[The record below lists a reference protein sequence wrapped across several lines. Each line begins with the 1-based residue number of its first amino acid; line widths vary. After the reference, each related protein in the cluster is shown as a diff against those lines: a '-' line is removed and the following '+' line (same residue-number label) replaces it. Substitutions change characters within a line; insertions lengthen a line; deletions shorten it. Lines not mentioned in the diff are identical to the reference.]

1 MRLSTIGFLL
11 RESLS
16 GLVRHQL
23 MTLAAVSTSAI
34 CFTVVGFFLA
44 TLFLL
49 HALTASFTSELGV
62 MVFMKTNAKRAETL
76 KAKDAIAGLPGVA
89 GVRLVT
95 REQAWAR
102 MKKDYGELPLEGV
115 IGNPL
120 GDELHV
126 TLMDVD
132 HIAPVA
138 KASGGVAGVAE
149 VDVMRDMVRK
159 VQATERVV
167 KRLGTGAAGLLLL
180 ATLLVIANV
189 IRLTVFARRR
199 EIRIM
204 QLVGATNGFIR
215 TPFLLEGLLHGALGG
230 AVAAAVV
237 VYAGGSILH
246 ATRQTLPFMPL
257 NASAVPA
264 EALALSLIALGG
276 AVGVLGS
283 AASVRKFLEA

>member
-16 GLVRHQL
+16 GLVRHRL

-34 CFTVVGFFLA
+34 CFTVMGFFLA
-44 TLFLL
+44 ALFLL
-49 HALTASFTSELGV
+49 HSLAASFTSELGV
-62 MVFMKTNAKRAETL
+62 MVFMKTNAARAESQRAQMT
-76 KAKDAIAGLPGVA
+76 IAGLPGVA

-95 REQAWAR
+95 REQAWSR
-102 MKKDYGELPLEGV
+102 MKKDYGQLPLEGV

-126 TLMDVD
+126 TLADVD

-138 KASGGVAGVAE
+138 RAAGKVGGVAE
-149 VDVMRDMVRK
+149 VEVLRDMVKK

-167 KRLGTGAAGLLLL
+167 KRLGAGAAGLLLL

-199 EIRIM
+199 EIHIM

-215 TPFLLEGLLHGALGG
+215 TPFLLEGFLHGAVGG
-230 AVAAAVV
+230 GIAAALVL
-237 VYAGGSILH
+237 YAGGSVLN

-257 NASAVPA
+257 NAADVPA
-264 EALALSLIALGG
+264 QTLALALIGAGA

-283 AASVRKFLEA
+283 AASVRKFLVA

>member
-1 MRLSTIGFLL
+1 MRLTTIGFLL
-11 RESLS
+11 RESWS
-16 GLVRHQL
+16 GLTRHRL

-34 CFTVVGFFLA
+34 CFTVAGFFLA
-44 TLFLL
+44 TLLLL
-49 HALTASFTSELGV
+49 HSLAASFTSELGV
-62 MVFMKTNAKRAETL
+62 MVFMKTDAARTETVKAQNRIAE
-76 KAKDAIAGLPGVA
+76 LPGVA
-89 GVRLVT
+89 SVRVVT
-95 REQAWAR
+95 KEQAWAR
-102 MKKDYGELPLEGV
+102 MKKDYGQLPLEGV

-126 TLMDVD
+126 TLADVD

-138 KASGGVAGVAE
+138 KASRNVAGVAE

-167 KRLGTGAAGLLLL
+167 KRLGAGAAGLLLL
-180 ATLLVIANV
+180 ATLVVIANV

-215 TPFLLEGLLHGALGG
+215 TPFLLEGLLHGTAGG
-230 AVAAAVV
+230 AIAAAIVL
-237 VYAGGSILH
+237 YAGGAILQ

-257 NASAVPA
+257 NAADVPA
-264 EALALSLIALGG
+264 QTLALALIGAGA
-276 AVGVLGS
+276 AVGMLGS
-283 AASVRKFLEA
+283 AASVRKYLEA

>member
-11 RESLS
+11 RECWS
-16 GLVRHQL
+16 GLIRHQL

-44 TLFLL
+44 VLFLL

-62 MVFMKTNAKRAETL
+62 MVFMKTSGKRAESL
-76 KAKDAIAGLPGVA
+76 KAEKAIASLPGVA

-102 MKKDYGELPLEGV
+102 MKKDYGQLPLEGV

-126 TLMDVD
+126 TLADVD

-138 KASGGVAGVAE
+138 KAASKITGVAE
-149 VDVMRDMVRK
+149 VDVMRDVVKK
-159 VQATERVV
+159 VEATERVI
-167 KRLGTGAAGLLLL
+167 KRLGAGAAGLLLL

-204 QLVGATNGFIR
+204 QLVGATNSFIR

-230 AVAAAVV
+230 GIAAAVV
-237 VYAGGSILH
+237 LYAGGSVLH

-257 NASAVPA
+257 NPSAVPA
-264 EALALSLIALGG
+264 ETLALSLVGLGA

-283 AASVRKFLEA
+283 AASVRRFLEA